1 MFRHVSSFFIFKF
14 SWKLLIFESKS
25 WSERGHKLLRRYLLR
40 LCHTLIV
47 TNWNMFLGWNLAFII
62 KYSLLVYWMIHVG
75 FGVHLRC
82 ARLKVFCILLVFFG
96 WQSSLLSKFAFERSA
111 IVFTDRSISKQSTIG
126 KVPFFPSLSYL
137 RDCIKAPSCVESPQ
151 VDIVSARCL
160 QSD

>member
-1 MFRHVSSFFIFKF
+1 MFRHVSSFFYFQIQLEIINFWVK
-14 SWKLLIFESKS
+14 KLVR
-25 WSERGHKLLRRYLLR
+25 ERSLRRYLLW

-82 ARLKVFCILLVFFG
+82 ARLKVFCILLVFVG